1 MRDLTEDNMTD
12 AALGRIAPDADARLR
27 AIMTSLIRHAH
38 GFVRDVQ
45 LTPQEWEAGVGFLTE
60 LANWCDDK
68 RQEVI
73 LLSDTLGV
81 SMLVDAIANRCPSGE
96 TESTVLGPFY
106 RPSAAAI
113 ANGGDLAPGKPGDRL
128 DIDGHVLDADGRP
141 VAGATVDVWHTSPD
155 GLYDSQIG
163 DGAEY
168 SMRGQLHTDADGRFW
183 FRTVKPASYPVP
195 NDGPV
200 GRMLRA
206 MGRHPMRPAHVHFII
221 VAPGYRTLVT
231 QLFVE
236 GDQYLDS
243 DAVFGVKDS
252 LVVDYKNVAGAG
264 EHPRYRVSYDF
275 RLGRLAASGAAG
287 RPAA

>member
-1 MRDLTEDNMTD
+1 MRNLTEDNMTE
-12 AALGRIAPDADARLR
+12 AALARIAPDADPRVR

-45 LTPQEWEAGVGFLTE
+45 LTPQEWEAGVAFVTE
-60 LANWCDDK
+60 LAKWCDDK

-96 TESTVLGPFY
+96 TESTVLGPFF

-113 ANGGDLAPGKPGDRL
+113 VNGGDLAPGKSGDRL
-128 DIDGHVLDADGRP
+128 DVDGRVLDAAGRP
-141 VAGATVDVWHTSPD
+141 VAGAVVDVWHTSPD
-155 GLYDSQIG
+155 GFYDSQVG

-168 SMRGQLHTDADGRFW
+168 SMRGQLRTDADGRFW

-206 MGRHPMRPAHVHFII
+206 MGRHPMRPAHVHFI
-221 VAPGYRTLVT
+221 VAAPGYRTLVT

-236 GDQYLDS
+236 GDAYLDS

-252 LVVDYKNVAGAG
+252 LVVDYKDVAAAG
-264 EHPRYRVSYDF
+264 EKPRYRVSYDF
-275 RLGRLAASGAAG
+275 RLAALAERSAA
-287 RPAA
+287 